1 MNSDDALVRRIRA
14 GDSAALDELITQYY
28 PRILRFCYWHV
39 VNRNDA
45 EDATQDT
52 FLKLILHL
60 DSYEQ
65 RGKFSSFL
73 YKIASNVC
81 VDYFRRNRL
90 ESANSETARNS
101 PDIDKIELNDSFTW
115 RLRNLSEEQKNV
127 VILRFAGELK
137 IREIAEVL
145 DIPIRTAQSRL
156 RIALRHLKQDYLN
169 ENRSKK

>member
-1 MNSDDALVRRIRA
+1 MNRDDALVRRIRA
-14 GDSAALDELITQYY
+14 GDSAALDELIACYY

-39 VNRNDA
+39 ANRNDA

-81 VDYFRRNRL
+81 VDYFRRSRP
-90 ESANSETARNS
+90 EPANPEAARNS
-101 PDIDKIELNDSFTW
+101 PDIDKIESNDSFAW
-115 RLRNLSEEQKNV
+115 RLRNLPEEQKSV

-137 IREIAEVL
+137 IREIAEVM

-156 RIALRHLKQDYLN
+156 RAALRRLKLEYLN
-169 ENRSKK
+169 EDRSEK